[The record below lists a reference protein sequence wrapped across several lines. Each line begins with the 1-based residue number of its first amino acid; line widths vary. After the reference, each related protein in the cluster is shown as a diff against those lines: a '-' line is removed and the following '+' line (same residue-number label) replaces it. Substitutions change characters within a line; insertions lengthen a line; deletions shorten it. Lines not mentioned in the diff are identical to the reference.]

1 MAKKIKFVVPEIA
14 KKFQTEE
21 SVLVEGFEVVRGDI
35 IKVKGQHGGARP
47 GAGRKTKYEKTVVMR
62 VPEKYQEVIK
72 ALITHLD
79 ETAYLNSHY
88 KSGQESEP
96 VYLRSLDDNKQNITF
111 KTMPF

>member
-1 MAKKIKFVVPEIA
+1 MSDEKN
-14 KKFQTEE
+14 
-21 SVLVEGFEVVRGDI
+21 VE
-35 IKVKGQHGGARP
+35 KVKGQHGGARP

-72 ALITHLD
+72 ELITHLD
-79 ETAYLNSHY
+79 ETAYLTSHY
-88 KSGQESEP
+88 KNGQESEP